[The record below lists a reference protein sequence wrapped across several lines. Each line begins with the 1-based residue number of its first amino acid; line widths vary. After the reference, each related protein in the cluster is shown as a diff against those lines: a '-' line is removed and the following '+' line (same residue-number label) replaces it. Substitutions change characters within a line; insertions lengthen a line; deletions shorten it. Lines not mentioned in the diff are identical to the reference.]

1 MPPPA
6 SQDSPPKSS
15 LQLLLALI
23 CASIVAEYDP
33 SWLAR
38 PVAQLIPDG
47 GPRPEWISRTKVKLK
62 TVFADLVEAA
72 TRRGRRPRAPR
83 EDRAPLLGALLAV
96 ATRLLALSAV
106 PVRRRAV
113 QDELVCAFDRV
124 HHEHGVT
131 AREFCAHLSL
141 SERTFRSWQDRPA
154 KPPPPPPPPPAP
166 PRPPANDRNTGRF
179 DLDKTAPDT
188 QLGGDTTHLRV
199 LGLDLKLVAVQ
210 DVGDRERHLFDAFAI
225 DEREYAELV
234 ERVVTTAAS
243 GLEGIQFITDQG
255 TPYVADAAK
264 QAYDAIGV
272 EHAPQREGTPTE
284 KATVE
289 RGFATVKNALSP
301 ILALLDRLAVALP
314 QLQRPQLATS
324 VATLLVATF
333 LRVYAAGRRHLGHPL
348 DGKDPEVLRAIVEQ
362 QRENARA
369 EDRSV
374 RLFLEAMHA
383 EYAMP
388 GSAEAFV
395 RAFRRY
401 PLDDLQEA
409 ERRIRTRACRCH
421 VRACDR
427 YFAAV
432 VRDVHEHAKQRRA
445 ADRRQR
451 VADAQARRDRAAAD
465 ARTADLDAHPERRL
479 FEGLDV
485 LADTWLPDSGA
496 FVAGGQLARLWLRRA
511 VDAIFAAT
519 PVGAIDLIELHV
531 RSWLAGRPTIPQPL
545 CDAVR
550 GVLCDLITNVQAAH
564 NRNPRAAPVG
574 VILQQ
579 ATRTTRDNER
589 PPPPPHLRI

>member
-15 LQLLLALI
+15 LQRLLALV

-47 GPRPEWISRTKVKLK
+47 GPRPEWISRTKAKLK
-62 TVFADLVEAA
+62 HVFADLVEAA

-83 EDRAPLLGALLAV
+83 EDRAPVLGALLAV

-124 HHEHGVT
+124 HAEHGVT
-131 AREFCAHLSL
+131 ARVFCAHLAL

-154 KPPPPPPPPPAP
+154 QPPPAP
-166 PRPPANDRNTGRF
+166 PPPTPPSPPPNDRNTGRF
-179 DLDKTAPDT
+179 DLGVTAPDT
-188 QLGGDTTHLRV
+188 QLGGDTTDLRV
-199 LGLDLKLVAVQ
+199 LGVGLKLVGIQ
-210 DVGDRERHLFDAFAI
+210 DIGDRERLLFDAFAV
-225 DEREYAELV
+225 DERESAELV
-234 ERVVTTAAS
+234 ERVVADAAS

-255 TPYVADAAK
+255 TPYVAEAAQ
-264 QAYDAIGV
+264 QAYEALGV

-314 QLQRPQLATS
+314 QLQQPKLAKS

-348 DGKDPEVLRAIVEQ
+348 DGQDPEVLRAIVEQ

-409 ERRIRTRACRCH
+409 ERRIRIRACRCH

-432 VRDVHEHAKQRRA
+432 VRDVHEHASRRRTTE
-445 ADRRQR
+445 RRQR
-451 VADAQARRDRAAAD
+451 VAEAQARRDRAVAD
-465 ARTADLDAHPERRL
+465 ARTADLDTHPERRL
-479 FEGLDV
+479 LEGLDV
-485 LADTWLPDSGA
+485 LADTWLPDSGE
-496 FVAGGQLARLWLRRA
+496 FVAGAQLARLWLRHA
-511 VDAIFAAT
+511 VDAIFATT
-519 PVGAIDLIELHV
+519 PIGAIDVIEAHV
-531 RSWLAGRPTIPQPL
+531 RSWLAGHPTIPQPL

-550 GVLCDLITNVQAAH
+550 GVLRDLITNVQAAH
-564 NRNPRAAPVG
+564 NHNPRTDPVG

-579 ATRTTRDNER
+579 ATRTTHDNER

>member
-1 MPPPA
+1 VPPPA
-6 SQDSPPKSS
+6 SQESPPKSS
-15 LQLLLALI
+15 LRLLLALV
-23 CASIVAEYDP
+23 CASIVADYDR

-47 GPRPEWISRTKVKLK
+47 GPRPEWISRAKTKLK
-62 TVFADLVEAA
+62 AVFADLVEAA
-72 TRRGRRPRAPR
+72 SRRGRRPRAAR
-83 EDRAPLLGALLAV
+83 DDRAPVLGALLAV

-113 QDELVCAFDRV
+113 QDELICAFDRV
-124 HHEHGVT
+124 HAEHGVT
-131 AREFCAHLSL
+131 AREFCSHLAL

-154 KPPPPPPPPPAP
+154 KPPPAPPPPTPPSP
-166 PRPPANDRNTGRF
+166 PPNDRNTGRF
-179 DLDKTAPDT
+179 DLGVTAPDT
-188 QLGGDTTHLRV
+188 QLGGDTTDLRV
-199 LGLDLKLVAVQ
+199 LGIELKLVGIQ
-210 DVGDRERHLFDAFAI
+210 DLGDRERVLFESFAVN
-225 DEREYAELV
+225 ERESSALI
-234 ERVVTTAAS
+234 ERVLADAAD
-243 GLEGIQFITDQG
+243 GLAGAQFITDQG
-255 TPYVADAAK
+255 TPYVAQAAQ
-264 QAYDAIGV
+264 QAYDALGV

-301 ILALLDRLAVALP
+301 ILALLDRLAGALP
-314 QLQRPQLATS
+314 QLQRPQLAQS

-348 DGKDPEVLRAIVEQ
+348 DGQDPEVLRAIVEQ

-409 ERRIRTRACRCH
+409 ERRIRSRACRCH

-432 VRDVHEHAKQRRA
+432 VRDVHDHAKHRRA

-451 VADAQARRDRAAAD
+451 VAQAQAHRDRAAAD
-465 ARTADLDAHPERRL
+465 ARAADLDAHPERRL

-485 LADTWLPDSGA
+485 LVDTWLPGSGE
-496 FVAGGQLARLWLRRA
+496 FLAGGQLARLWLRRA
-511 VDAIFAAT
+511 VDVIFAVT
-519 PVGAIDLIELHV
+519 PIGAVDVIESHV
-531 RSWLAGRPTIPQPL
+531 RSWLAAHVTIPQPL

-550 GVLCDLITNVQAAH
+550 GVLRDLIANVQAAH
-564 NRNPRAAPVG
+564 NHNPRPASVG

-579 ATRTTRDNER
+579 ATRTSRDNER
-589 PPPPPHLRI
+589 PPPSPHLRI

>member
-15 LQLLLALI
+15 LRLLLALV

-33 SWLAR
+33 AWLAR

-47 GPRPEWISRTKVKLK
+47 GPRPEWVSRTKAKVKS
-62 TVFADLVEAA
+62 VFADLVEAA

-83 EDRAPLLGALLAV
+83 EDRVPVLGALLAV

-124 HHEHGVT
+124 HAEHGVT
-131 AREFCAHLSL
+131 AREFCAHLAL

-154 KPPPPPPPPPAP
+154 KPPAPPPPPAP
-166 PRPPANDRNTGRF
+166 PRPPTNDRNTGRF

-199 LGLDLKLVAVQ
+199 LGVELKLVGVQ

-234 ERVVTTAAS
+234 ERVVAAAAS
-243 GLEGIQFITDQG
+243 GLEGVQFITDQG

-264 QAYDAIGV
+264 QAYNAIGV

-289 RGFATVKNALSP
+289 RGFATIKNALSP

-348 DGKDPEVLRAIVEQ
+348 DGQDPEVLRAIVEQ

-409 ERRIRTRACRCH
+409 ERRIRIRACRCH

-432 VRDVHEHAKQRRA
+432 VRDVHDHAKRRRA

-451 VADAQARRDRAAAD
+451 VAEAQARRDRAAAD
-465 ARTADLDAHPERRL
+465 ARAADLDAHPERRL

-485 LADTWLPDSGA
+485 LADTWLPGSGE
-496 FVAGGQLARLWLRRA
+496 FLAGGQLARLWLRCA
-511 VDAIFAAT
+511 LDAIFT
-519 PVGAIDLIELHV
+519 TSPITAIDVIEAHV
-531 RSWLAGRPTIPQPL
+531 RSWLAARPTIPQPF

-550 GVLCDLITNVQAAH
+550 GVLRDLIANVQAAH
-564 NRNPRAAPVG
+564 NHNPRTAAVG

-589 PPPPPHLRI
+589 PPPTPHLRI

>member
-1 MPPPA
+1 VPPPA

-15 LQLLLALI
+15 LRLLLALV
-23 CASIVAEYDP
+23 CASIVADYDR

-47 GPRPEWISRTKVKLK
+47 GPRPEWISRAKAKLK
-62 TVFADLVEAA
+62 AVFADLVEAA
-72 TRRGRRPRAPR
+72 SRRGRRPRAAR
-83 EDRAPLLGALLAV
+83 EDRAPVLGALLAV

-124 HHEHGVT
+124 HTEHGVT
-131 AREFCAHLSL
+131 AREFCSHLAL

-154 KPPPPPPPPPAP
+154 KSPPAPPPPPPPSP
-166 PRPPANDRNTGRF
+166 PRNDRNTGRF
-179 DLDKTAPDT
+179 DLGVTAPDT
-188 QLGGDTTHLRV
+188 QLGGDTTDLRV
-199 LGLDLKLVAVQ
+199 LGIELKLVGIQ
-210 DVGDRERHLFDAFAI
+210 DLGDRERVLFEAFAVNEHESSALI
-225 DEREYAELV
+225 
-234 ERVVTTAAS
+234 ERVLADAAD
-243 GLEGIQFITDQG
+243 GLAGAQFITDQG
-255 TPYVADAAK
+255 TPYVAQAAQ
-264 QAYDAIGV
+264 QAYDTLGV

-314 QLQRPQLATS
+314 QLQRPQLAKS

-348 DGKDPEVLRAIVEQ
+348 DGQDPEALRAIVEQ

-383 EYAMP
+383 EYTMP

-409 ERRIRTRACRCH
+409 ERRIRSRACRCH

-432 VRDVHEHAKQRRA
+432 VRDVHDHAKRRRT
-445 ADRRQR
+445 ADRRHR
-451 VADAQARRDRAAAD
+451 VTEAQARRDRAAAD
-465 ARTADLDAHPERRL
+465 VRAADLDAHPERRL

-485 LADTWLPDSGA
+485 LADTWLPGSGE
-496 FVAGGQLARLWLRRA
+496 FLAGGQLARLWLRRA
-511 VDAIFAAT
+511 VDAIFAIT
-519 PVGAIDLIELHV
+519 PIGAIDVIEAHV
-531 RSWLAGRPTIPQPL
+531 RSWLAAHPTIPQPL

-550 GVLCDLITNVQAAH
+550 GVLRELIANVQAAH
-564 NRNPRAAPVG
+564 NHNPLPAPVG

-579 ATRTTRDNER
+579 STRTSRDNER
-589 PPPPPHLRI
+589 PPPTPHLRI